1 MNIASLVSNR
11 YTEIENRKRALRQKT
26 ADNAYRKNAQYFK
39 PNFNPALEELVE
51 LLTGKK
57 EQEHQPEVQ
66 SAIRDLKQNQEKAV
80 QAEVGPST
88 IVEKDVNTEK
98 MAENNTSSMQQTI
111 TSSQSAPHD
120 QTIAILEDVR
130 LAALAPE
137 NPSKQDYQVAATVAE
152 TIQQA
157 NGQSTQASEPSKVI
171 QMNVQEKAESA
182 KQRLLKKAISRYSF
196 HVQMAK
202 KGFQFSQPT
211 IYLAV

>member
-1 MNIASLVSNR
+1 MNIASLVSDR

-80 QAEVGPST
+80 KAEVESSI

-98 MAENNTSSMQQTI
+98 MEASSLQQAI
-111 TSSQSAPHD
+111 TSSHSAPHD

-130 LAALAPE
+130 LTALAPE
-137 NPSKQDYQVAATVAE
+137 NPSKQDYQVVANATE

-157 NGQSTQASEPSKVI
+157 KGQSTQASEPLKVV
-171 QMNVQEKAESA
+171 QMNGQEKDETA
-182 KQRLLKKAISRYSF
+182 KKLFLKKAISRYSF

-202 KGFQFSQPT
+202 QGFQFAQPT